1 MRSLCV
7 KVPRGKGE
15 TVRKILLERG
25 LLDRSLKV
33 KRENGSILFP
43 VNSEEARALGHEV
56 LEEEFEARPLVETDY
71 KRAVAIPAELKS
83 VLPTSFDV
91 IGDVAI
97 IKLPDELLPFS
108 KEIGEGLR
116 KVFPRLRSI
125 ALDRGV
131 KGELRVRDLEVIA
144 GDESTET
151 TCTEYGLKLLVDPAK
166 TYFNP
171 RLANERRRV
180 ASLVK
185 QGEKVVDMFAGV
197 GPFSIMIA
205 KHAWPEIVY
214 AIDLNKDAVE
224 YMRKN
229 IALNKV
235 QRVVP
240 IEGDARTVL
249 LDLPCADRII
259 MNLPHSARDFFQDAL
274 TRLNIGGTIHFY
286 HISAKEDV
294 QRMLDKLIRD
304 AKGMGVRVEMARKEE
319 LKTYSPSTSIYS
331 IDLVLADW
339 C

>member
-1 MRSLCV
+1 VRSLCV